1 MSLLRLALVGDRQ
14 LDASSHAA
22 VTRAIAG
29 LEGAFSGVEIE
40 STWILTTAVDSS
52 LDEYDGVWLLGSPY
66 ESEAGVITAAG
77 VARRNGI
84 PLLGTCGGLQLAVTE
99 FATQVAGMD
108 EEEVLVPLSCSLG
121 SNECVVLVT
130 SGSLLEQALGS
141 KQTRE
146 TYHCTYGL
154 NPLALQTLTDHGMR
168 FTGVDLDG
176 VVRVA
181 ELPGH
186 PFFLGTLFQPELSV
200 TANPHPV
207 IRAWAGAACERSRM
221 KVEQ

>member
-1 MSLLRLALVGDRQ
+1 MALVGDRQ
-14 LDASSHAA
+14 LDASSHAP
-22 VTRAIAG
+22 VTRAIDD
-29 LEGAFSGVEIE
+29 LKEAFSGAEVE
-40 STWILTTAVDSS
+40 STWFPTTAVDRS
-52 LDEYDGVWLLGSPY
+52 LSEYDGVWLLGSPY

-108 EEEVLVPLSCSLG
+108 EEEVLVPLSCSVG
-121 SNECVVLVT
+121 SNECLVLAT
-130 SGSLLEQALGS
+130 SGSLFERALGA

-146 TYHCTYGL
+146 TYHCSYGL
-154 NPLALQTLTDHGMR
+154 NPLALQILTEHGMS
-168 FTGVDLDG
+168 FTGFDPDG

-181 ELPGH
+181 ELPAH

-200 TANPHPV
+200 RANPHPI
-207 IRAWAGAACERSRM
+207 IRAWADAAYERNRT
-221 KVEQ
+221 KG